1 MISSDARNSIAFNA
15 FIIVGMRI
23 FARTIIVRNFGT
35 DDWMMLAALLFTVGY
50 IIAIWILR
58 ANGMGFSGATLSLD
72 EMTNLVKTT
81 LAIEIMYYIL
91 IFCIK
96 ASILFFYLRIAA
108 EKKFERGCKIT
119 IGVLAVFCGIC
130 VICCLTQCIPIY
142 KMWDFTGLVEGKC
155 INTTA
160 LFYFTSSFN
169 IVTDIW
175 ILALPIKTLMSIQRP
190 RREKLALVFIFSL
203 GIFSCIASIVRLH
216 SIRIYTESKDPF
228 YDSVPINLW
237 SMVEVNIGIYCA
249 SIPALKAIFVRT
261 QYASSRS
268 TGYKYHSR
276 DKSGTTA
283 KNSGSKK
290 MGTVHAAEAFDMK
303 PMGDDSPL
311 QHPRQVAKK
320 PSDMDL
326 DSERS
331 GSQERIIHISPGADN
346 RV

>member
-1 MISSDARNSIAFNA
+1 MA
-15 FIIVGMRI
+15 
-23 FARTIIVRNFGT
+23 FARS
-35 DDWMMLAALLFTVGY
+35 TV
-50 IIAIWILR
+50 
-58 ANGMGFSGATLSLD
+58 SD
-72 EMTNLVKTT
+72 
-81 LAIEIMYYIL
+81 
-91 IFCIK
+91 
-96 ASILFFYLRIAA
+96 FYS
-108 EKKFERGCKIT
+108 
-119 IGVLAVFCGIC
+119 V
-130 VICCLTQCIPIY
+130 
-142 KMWDFTGLVEGKC
+142 
-155 INTTA
+155 
-160 LFYFTSSFN
+160 TSSFN

-290 MGTVHAAEAFDMK
+290 MVGGSSSDRSQGTVHAAEAFDMK